1 MPALGTVAPIPGM
14 DRMAEWII
22 EVLAIIETER
32 TARAGQ
38 DACMRELR
46 EKGVIR

>member
-1 MPALGTVAPIPGM
+1 MLGMVPPIPGI

-32 TARAGQ
+32 VGRTAQ
-38 DACMRELR
+38 DACMSDLR
-46 EKGVIR
+46 KHGVIR